1 MAYIA
6 GYGGSVTLAI
16 GAAGS
21 LPAGVTHPVRN
32 IQLQIERA
40 SLDVTLVSDWRE
52 KRMPGRVRRTAT
64 FDMIAQDGTS
74 DDLMREHIY
83 PTSLANAVN
92 RAMTLVFTD
101 QGSKAYT
108 LTGHIVSAARTDD
121 GNGAVIWSLTLE
133 ES

>member
-6 GYGGSVTLAI
+6 GYGGSVTLNFQGGSAI
-16 GAAGS
+16 
-21 LPAGVTHPVRN
+21 THPVRN

-52 KRMPGRVRRTAT
+52 KRLPGRVRRTAT
-64 FDMIAQDGTS
+64 FDMLAQDGAS
-74 DDLMREHIY
+74 DDLFREHVY
-83 PTSLANAVN
+83 PTTLANAVN
-92 RAMTLVFTD
+92 RTVTLAFTD

-108 LTGHIVSAARTDD
+108 MIGHIVSAARTDD
-121 GNGAVIWSLTLE
+121 GSGAVVWSVSLE

>member
-1 MAYIA
+1 MGYIA
-6 GYGGSVTLAI
+6 GYGGTVTLNFQS
-16 GAAGS
+16 GS
-21 LPAGVTHPVRN
+21 PVTYPVRN

-52 KRMPGRVRRTAT
+52 KRLPGRVRRTAT
-64 FDMIAQDGTS
+64 FDMLAQDGAS
-74 DDLMREHIY
+74 DDPLREHVY

-92 RAMTLVFTD
+92 RSVVLAFTD

-108 LTGHIVSAARTDD
+108 LTGHIVSASRTDD
-121 GNGAVIWSLTLE
+121 GSGAVVWSLTLE